1 MILRPRKR
9 LRQLEQKLGEVE
21 LVVYSLPHQ
30 PARGATRHP
39 PRQIMRH
46 SLLKLA
52 EATIFLDDV
61 DEIIRGACSV
71 RLERR
76 KTPA

>member
-9 LRQLEQKLGEVE
+9 LRQLEEKLGDVE
-21 LVVYSLPHQ
+21 LAVYSLPYQ
-30 PARGATRHP
+30 PARGGKRHEP
-39 PRQIMRH
+39 QLIMRH

-52 EATIFLDDV
+52 EASIFLEQK
-61 DEIIRGACSV
+61 DEIVRGACLV

-76 KTPA
+76 TA